1 MKYVDT
7 SFFIRPLTND
17 DLVKAR
23 ACEDVLQKV
32 DRGEV
37 EITTC
42 EAIISEVAYIL
53 SSRATYGMS
62 HAEIR
67 ARFAPY
73 LRMRGLRLAGKSIY
87 LEALD
92 LFAAN
97 PALDF
102 EDTLCVAHMRQA
114 GITEILSYDRHLDRI
129 PGIRRIEP

>member
-1 MKYVDT
+1 MRFVDT
-7 SFFIRPLTND
+7 NVFIRPLTND
-17 DLVKAR
+17 DPAKAR
-23 ACEDVLQKV
+23 ACQDFLLQV

-37 EITTC
+37 EVTTC
-42 EAIISEVAYIL
+42 EAIISEVACIL

-73 LRMRGLRLAGKSIY
+73 LRMRGLRLPGKSVF

-102 EDTLCVAHMRQA
+102 EDTVCVAHMRQA
-114 GITEILSYDRHLDRI
+114 GITEILSYDRHLDHI